1 MSDERKKLVNSEQ
14 DDEAD
19 LDKSKKK
26 EEPQKPNSILVFIN
40 GIRKICGLIVNF
52 FLVQNLIL
60 LMIVVNSIMM
70 GIATYDFV
78 DNNPKIDAAFAQ
90 VDYVFLIIFTVELCL
105 NFVHLTYKLFLDGWL
120 LFDFIT
126 IVLSWSFSNF
136 QVIRSFRVFRA
147 FRLVNKIKVLRTL
160 VNALLTTLPKM
171 GAIISLMVLILF
183 IFAVMFTS
191 LFQEKDAENF
201 RNLQTTTFTLFQMM
215 TLDWSDITRD
225 LGETVP
231 WAKIPIMIFVMVSGF
246 IVYNLIVAVLC
257 DAIVDLNGSREE
269 EGDQQKLISD
279 NHKLQLKIR
288 DMEKRLKKA
297 SQTQTNLREYVDEL
311 ERTLERFERIMSR
324 SFE

>member
-78 DNNPKIDAAFAQ
+78 DNDPKIDDAFAK
-90 VDYVFLIIFTVELCL
+90 VDNVFLIIFTVELCL

-160 VNALLTTLPKM
+160 VNALLNTLPKM

-183 IFAVMFTS
+183 IFSVMFTS
-191 LFQEKDAENF
+191 LFQETDEENF
-201 RNLQTTTFTLFQMM
+201 RNLQTTLFTLFQMM
-215 TLDWSDITRD
+215 TLDWSDITRE
-225 LGETVP
+225 LSKTLP
-231 WAKIPIMIFVMVSGF
+231 WAKIPIIIFVLVSGF

>member
-78 DNNPKIDAAFAQ
+78 DNNPKIDDAFAQ

-215 TLDWSDITRD
+215 TLDWSDITRE
-225 LGETVP
+225 LSKEVP
-231 WAKIPIMIFVMVSGF
+231 WAKIPIMIFVLVSGF

-311 ERTLERFERIMSR
+311 ERTLERFARIMSR

>member
-215 TLDWSDITRD
+215 TLDWSDITRE
-225 LGETVP
+225 LSKEVP

>member
-160 VNALLTTLPKM
+160 VSALLTTMPKM

-191 LFQEKDAENF
+191 LFQEIDEENF
-201 RNLQTTTFTLFQMM
+201 KNLQTTTFTLFQMM

-311 ERTLERFERIMSR
+311 ERTLERFARIMSR